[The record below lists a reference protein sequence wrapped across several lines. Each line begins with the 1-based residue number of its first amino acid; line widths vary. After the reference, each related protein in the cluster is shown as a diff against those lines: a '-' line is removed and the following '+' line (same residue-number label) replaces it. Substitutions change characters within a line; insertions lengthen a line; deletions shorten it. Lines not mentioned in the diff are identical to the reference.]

1 MHKICC
7 VVEGTINRLKNQ
19 ELCFCNPRVDTG
31 NKHQKEEE
39 ENWDPDTQYAKL
51 MCAESILICHKKY

>member
-39 ENWDPDTQYAKL
+39 ENWDPDTQYPNLCVQKAF
-51 MCAESILICHKKY
+51 